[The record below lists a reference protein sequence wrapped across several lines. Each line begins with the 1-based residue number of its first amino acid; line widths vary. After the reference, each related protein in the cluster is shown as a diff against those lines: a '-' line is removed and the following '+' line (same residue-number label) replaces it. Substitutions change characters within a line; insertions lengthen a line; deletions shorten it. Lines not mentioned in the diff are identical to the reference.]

1 MTAPHRRTPRWV
13 SACGVLSGLIS
24 GLLGVGGGLV
34 VSPMLLLAGLPLRRA
49 TGTALAV
56 IPAVALMAVVAD
68 LLTLPGNLRPG
79 LALAVAC
86 GGPLG
91 IYLGRAIDRRLPVAV
106 LKRLFQ
112 ILLVITACRAL
123 GILGEL
129 PQEPL
134 PGLAADAPLLGL
146 GLAVA
151 LGTAGGICAILFGV
165 GGGIVV
171 VPGLLF
177 LVGGVDFRAATAASL
192 LAMVPT
198 TLLSLRVALRDARVE
213 SLYLKPLL
221 LGAVPAAALAVTL
234 RNLWL
239 QPRFLSILFGSF
251 LLFTVMKM
259 ALNRDVPSDPDR
271 RSRRR
276 S

>member
-1 MTAPHRRTPRWV
+1 MTDLGPRTPCWV

-34 VSPMLLLAGLPLRRA
+34 VSPMLLLAGLPLRHA

-56 IPAVALMAVVAD
+56 IPAVALMAVIAD
-68 LLTLPGNLRPG
+68 LVTLPGNLRPG
-79 LALAVAC
+79 LALIIAA

-91 IYLGRAIDRRLPVAV
+91 IQLGRSLDRRLPVAS
-106 LKRLFQ
+106 LRLLFQ
-112 ILLVITACRAL
+112 LLLVVTACRAL
-123 GILGEL
+123 GVFGAL
-129 PQEPL
+129 PDAAL
-134 PGLAADAPLLGL
+134 PGLFPDSELLQYSLAASLGM
-146 GLAVA
+146 A
-151 LGTAGGICAILFGV
+151 AGVCAILFGV

-177 LVGGVDFRAATAASL
+177 LVGGLDFRAATAASL

-198 TLLSLRVALRDARVE
+198 TLLSLRVALRDGRVE
-213 SLYLKPLL
+213 RGYLRGLM
-221 LGAVPAAALAVTL
+221 LGAVPAAALAVAL

-239 QPRFLSILFGSF
+239 QPPMLSILFGSF
-251 LLFTVMKM
+251 LLFTVAKM
-259 ALNRDVPSDPDR
+259 MLSRVGAGDPDR
-271 RSRRR
+271 HSRRR